1 MDKKYIKLDDTEIE
15 DHKFQYESSISTN
28 DINKIVAP
36 NKFPFSK
43 QDFKRFIGYKASK
56 KIRPLFIFCPQT
68 IIIKEILINIDVV
81 ILLKKEKEKAFIK
94 YAKFRKR

>member
-15 DHKFQYESSISTN
+15 EYKFQYRSPVSTN

-43 QDFKRFIGYKASK
+43 QDFIGYKASK
-56 KIRPLFIFCPQT
+56 KIRPLFIFCPQA

-81 ILLKKEKEKAFIK
+81 ILLKQRKRKSFYKI

>member
-43 QDFKRFIGYKASK
+43 MILVKSFSK
-56 KIRPLFIFCPQT
+56 
-68 IIIKEILINIDVV
+68 ILNVSLV
-81 ILLKKEKEKAFIK
+81 TKLLKKSDL
-94 YAKFRKR
+94 YSYSVRRQLL